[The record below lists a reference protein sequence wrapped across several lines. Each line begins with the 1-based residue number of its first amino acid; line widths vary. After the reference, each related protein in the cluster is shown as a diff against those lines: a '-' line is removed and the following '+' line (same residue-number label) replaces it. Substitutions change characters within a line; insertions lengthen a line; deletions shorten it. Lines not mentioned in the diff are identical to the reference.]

1 MGKGQAGTLEKE
13 EIFKSAFDLIDEIQA
28 IANRIEKILG

>member
-13 EIFKSAFDLIDEIQA
+13 EIFKSTFEIIDEIQA
-28 IANRIEKILG
+28 ICNRIEKILG